1 MSYEPTVWVDGDHVT
16 SAKLNKLEQGVNSMS
31 YTPTVW
37 NAGDVVTA
45 EKLNKLEQ
53 GVAEGGG
60 GGATFPTFTRGSEG
74 WECDITYAE
83 AKAVWEE
90 YKDAALPNT
99 APCLLADTWSSY
111 LVLSGEDFA
120 GTKDLY
126 EGVPADMTEGIL
138 AWNTEFEAPPFI
150 FGSDGNFYLPVSSG
164 RD

>member
-60 GGATFPTFTRGSEG
+60 GGATIPSVLLDF
-74 WECDITYAE
+74 DNHTY
-83 AKAVWEE
+83 
-90 YKDAALPNT
+90 T
-99 APCLLADTWSSY
+99 ADVEFDEWVSLIQNSPFVDGDEIKIYPCLETDTYFFGCARTSEDVHGAYIELDGADI
-111 LVLSGEDFA
+111 LRED
-120 GTKDLY
+120 GTFVENL
-126 EGVPADMTEGIL
+126 
-138 AWNTEFEAPPFI
+138 
-150 FGSDGNFYLPVSSG
+150 
-164 RD
+164 

>member
-60 GGATFPTFTRGSEG
+60 GGGGATIPTVTLDFDNHTYTSDVEFDEWIGIIQNSSFVDGDGFKLYPCYEVGRHQFDPASVSEDG
-74 WECDITYAE
+74 
-83 AKAVWEE
+83 
-90 YKDAALPNT
+90 
-99 APCLLADTWSSY
+99 
-111 LVLSGEDFA
+111 A
-120 GTKDLY
+120 GTYIIVDGSFMLR
-126 EGVPADMTEGIL
+126 EDGT
-138 AWNTEFEAPPFI
+138 FEE
-150 FGSDGNFYLPVSSG
+150 L
-164 RD
+164 

>member
-60 GGATFPTFTRGSEG
+60 GGATFPTFTASGGHASCDMTFAEINANYQASDMGQWGIAVFVHPVHGKKWVGITLVSGFSLDNYEDVPETVSEG
-74 WECDITYAE
+74 FKLLPIGETEPIALYA
-83 AKAVWEE
+83 
-90 YKDAALPNT
+90 D
-99 APCLLADTWSSY
+99 D
-111 LVLSGEDFA
+111 D
-120 GTKDLY
+120 
-126 EGVPADMTEGIL
+126 
-138 AWNTEFEAPPFI
+138 
-150 FGSDGNFYLPVSSG
+150 NFYIPKE
-164 RD
+164 

>member
-60 GGATFPTFTRGSEG
+60 GGSFDVPTFTERSGHYS
-74 WECDITYAE
+74 CDMTYEE
-83 AKAVWEE
+83 AKASYVATVDSHGFGLAYKSGNSEE
-90 YKDAALPNT
+90 KAWGYDV
-99 APCLLADTWSSY
+99 LA
-111 LVLSGEDFA
+111 SGEMLSYFEIPETVNEGLAVLGEDSMPETLFA
-120 GTKDLY
+120 D
-126 EGVPADMTEGIL
+126 
-138 AWNTEFEAPPFI
+138 
-150 FGSDGNFYLPVSSG
+150 DGNFYGLAN
-164 RD
+164 

>member
-60 GGATFPTFTRGSEG
+60 ISTTFPTFTVSDDALYS
-74 WECDITYAE
+74 CDMTYEE
-83 AKAVWEE
+83 AKASYVSTVDEIGKGLA
-90 YKDAALPNT
+90 YRLLPNDKRVWAFDVLVSGNDLSYFADVPET
-99 APCLLADTWSSY
+99 VNEGLA
-111 LVLSGEDFA
+111 VLSEQSNPETLFA
-120 GTKDLY
+120 D
-126 EGVPADMTEGIL
+126 
-138 AWNTEFEAPPFI
+138 N
-150 FGSDGNFYLPVSSG
+150 GNFYYTE
-164 RD
+164 

>member
-60 GGATFPTFTRGSEG
+60 GGFDVPTFALDERWS
-74 WECDITYAE
+74 CDMTYEE
-83 AKAVWEE
+83 AKASYVATVDENGAGLAYTSRANVGSIKIWAFDVLMSG
-90 YKDAALPNT
+90 DALSYFVDVPETVNEG
-99 APCLLADTWSSY
+99 LA
-111 LVLSGEDFA
+111 VLSESGDPLTLFA
-120 GTKDLY
+120 D
-126 EGVPADMTEGIL
+126 
-138 AWNTEFEAPPFI
+138 
-150 FGSDGNFYLPVSSG
+150 DGNFYGVNQ
-164 RD
+164 

>member
-60 GGATFPTFTRGSEG
+60 GGGSSDFTTAQVTIVTSGSGAVSEAYGIGAIIDDEFQFATPYTEDDSYTMEVPLYKGKQTLYVSE
-74 WECDITYAE
+74 DIVVSGNATYDSEKYMATITGDCSL
-83 AKAVWEE
+83 KG
-90 YKDAALPNT
+90 
-99 APCLLADTWSSY
+99 
-111 LVLSGEDFA
+111 VLM
-120 GTKDLY
+120 Y
-126 EGVPADMTEGIL
+126 
-138 AWNTEFEAPPFI
+138 
-150 FGSDGNFYLPVSSG
+150 
-164 RD
+164 

>member
-60 GGATFPTFTRGSEG
+60 GGATFPTFAYDGRVWS
-74 WECDITYAE
+74 CDMTYAE
-83 AKAVWEE
+83 VSTVYEE
-90 YKDAALPNT
+90 LELDGGCPCITSKRQQALW
-99 APCLLADTWSSY
+99 D
-111 LVLSGEDFA
+111 
-120 GTKDLY
+120 
-126 EGVPADMTEGIL
+126 
-138 AWNTEFEAPPFI
+138 FI
-150 FGSDGNFYLPVSSG
+150 FFTTDSEVISGYESVPTEVTAGFVFDQEKELFGNDGQIYVIKSM
-164 RD
+164 